1 MSEPRYTMA
10 LLPAVPISGALAA
23 ARAAYNQWNELPADL
38 REGIGESMRALWT
51 QRSPFRVYQRPTLV
65 SNATAASPMP
75 VIQRTLGG
83 ALYAPAYSFRRYR
96 RYRRRY
102 RRRFGYRRYRRYPR
116 FSTFRYV

>member
-1 MSEPRYTMA
+1 MA

-23 ARAAYNQWNELPADL
+23 ARAAYNQWNQLPPDV
-38 REGIGESMRALWT
+38 REGIGDSLRALWN
-51 QRSPFRVYQRPTLV
+51 QRSPYRFEQRPTLSGYV
-65 SNATAASPMP
+65 SNATAAAPMP

-102 RRRFGYRRYRRYPR
+102 RRRFGYRRYRRRPH
-116 FSTFRYV
+116 FSSFRYV

>member
-1 MSEPRYTMA
+1 VSEPRYIMSVVSWLGGPVGPTSQLGHMYNTYVKPLVEQEA
-10 LLPAVPISGALAA
+10 RFAA
-23 ARAAYNQWNELPADL
+23 QAAQ
-38 REGIGESMRALWT
+38 RALVDRA
-51 QRSPFRVYQRPTLV
+51 RSYVQGYV
-65 SNATAASPMP
+65 SNATAAAPMP
-75 VIQRTLGG
+75 VIQRALGG